1 MENSE
6 DLSVQWDG
14 FSENLSSYFR
24 SLREDTVFTDVTL
37 VCEDGQQRVEA
48 HKMILAGSSPVFH
61 NLLAE
66 NRQVCQVV
74 YLRGVQ
80 LNDLAAVLDYIYLG
94 EASLPQQELQ
104 SFLSL
109 AKDLQLRGLQ
119 TDDKPLVSDGEPTSA
134 RDTQVKLETLSET
147 MSDFEEAQMK
157 TAMHQN
163 IDDQV
168 KSLIEIG
175 DIPAPGRSQGRVR
188 ICKVCGKEG
197 VTIAIL
203 GHVKAKHMNASPLP
217 CKICAK
223 CFKSSSDFLQ
233 HMQHCAPKISSE
245 TKRSR

>member
-1 MENSE
+1 M
-6 DLSVQWDG
+6 
-14 FSENLSSYFR
+14 
-24 SLREDTVFTDVTL
+24 
-37 VCEDGQQRVEA
+37 
-48 HKMILAGSSPVFH
+48 
-61 NLLAE
+61 
-66 NRQVCQVV
+66 CQVV

-104 SFLSL
+104 FFLSL

-119 TDDKPLVSDGEPTSA
+119 TDDKTLVSDGEPTGA
-134 RDTQVKLETLSET
+134 RNTQVKLETLSET

-188 ICKVCGKEG
+188 ICK
-197 VTIAIL
+197 
-203 GHVKAKHMNASPLP
+203 
-217 CKICAK
+217 
-223 CFKSSSDFLQ
+223 
-233 HMQHCAPKISSE
+233 
-245 TKRSR
+245 